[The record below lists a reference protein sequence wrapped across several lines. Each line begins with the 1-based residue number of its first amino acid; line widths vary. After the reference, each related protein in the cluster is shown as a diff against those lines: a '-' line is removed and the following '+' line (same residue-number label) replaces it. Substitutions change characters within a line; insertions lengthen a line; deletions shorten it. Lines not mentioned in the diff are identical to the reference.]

1 MLKRLFVF
9 VIFLA
14 TPAWATAKADFSGS
28 YAAQHKKGDKALTPS
43 LRVIQTDS
51 TVQVTRIYGGKS
63 VTNIFPLDGSEG
75 DYTTETGVRGK
86 CSAQLNGETLVLK
99 TLAGPPPKA
108 NTPSLRFEIIEKWRL
123 SPDNKKLT
131 IKTDIK
137 SPDMPND
144 VITAAFPDNPQTE
157 KYQRLDL
164 R

>member
-1 MLKRLFVF
+1 MLKKLFVF
-9 VIFLA
+9 GIFL
-14 TPAWATAKADFSGS
+14 TTIAWAAARADFSGN
-28 YAAQHKKGDKALTPS
+28 YAAQQKKGDKALTAS

-51 TVQVTRIYGGKS
+51 TVQVTRIYGDKS
-63 VTNIFPLDGSEG
+63 LTNSFPLDGSEG

-108 NTPSLRFEIIEKWRL
+108 GTPPLHFEIIEKWQL
-123 SPDNKKLT
+123 SPDTKTLT
-131 IKTDIK
+131 IKTEIK

-157 KYQRLDL
+157 KYQRLDP